1 MTQSGGQSGEAEL
14 LRGPFA
20 LAGPVDKPDPTR
32 VPLRGDL
39 AHIALAGEYFV
50 PHYVIPM
57 QRMVGDCGAPLR
69 TGPSE
74 ETEILRDLSPGGRF
88 DLMDIAGD
96 WAWGCLPDV
105 GLVGYVRADE
115 LLDPGS

>member
-1 MTQSGGQSGEAEL
+1 MDKTAGNEGVDGAR
-14 LRGPFA
+14 RGPFS
-20 LAGPVDKPDPTR
+20 LSGPVSKPDPAH

-50 PHYVIPM
+50 PHYVVPL
-57 QRMVGDCGAPLR
+57 QRMVGDSGAQLR
-69 TGPSE
+69 AGPTE

-88 DLMDIAGD
+88 DLLDTAGD

-105 GLVGYVRADE
+105 GLVGYVRAVD
-115 LLDPGS
+115 LLDPYS